1 MSEGKNSAIYAGL
14 DDEKTTQ
21 LGKSAGASDEQ
32 KGLTGADAPDAPAAP
47 SAGPNPSP
55 KRGAG
60 LKAAIAVLAVAS
72 AAIIGVSVFALA
84 GGFEP
89 EGTQGVAPEA
99 AQGSASAVADQ
110 QDADG
115 QSEDASVDEAGQDQ
129 AASDTQASSAA
140 QGGSTDSGSKDAAG
154 SGGGQAG
161 GSESSNV
168 SEPAA
173 PQPARLTVS
182 VVVDSSVVGSP
193 VSLSTTVTLEEGA
206 TAYDALVATGL
217 SVNARPSQYGLY
229 VAAIGGLAEDPAHG
243 VNGWTYYVNGSYIN
257 KAASGTVLSD
267 GDTVQ
272 WIYVVG
278 DK

>member
-14 DDEKTTQ
+14 DDEKTAQ
-21 LGKSAGASDEQ
+21 LAEPAGISDEE
-32 KGLTGADAPDAPAAP
+32 KDSPGAEAPGVSAAPDVKPGPA
-47 SAGPNPSP
+47 P

-89 EGTQGVAPEA
+89 EGTKIAAPEA
-99 AQGSASAVADQ
+99 AQGSASVVADQ

-115 QSEDASVDEAGQDQ
+115 QSEDASADEAGQDQ

-140 QGGSTDSGSKDAAG
+140 QSGSTDSGSKDAAG

-161 GSESSNV
+161 GSGSSSA

-193 VSLSTTVTLEEGA
+193 VSLSTSVTLEEGA